1 MSEEKKAIIE
11 SMATKFT
18 GIESDEGKSMAINI
32 MTAYLTGV
40 MEERERWEKKVA
52 ATA

>member
-1 MSEEKKAIIE
+1 MSKQKKEIIE
-11 SMATKFT
+11 SMTTKFT
-18 GIESDEGKSMAINI
+18 KIDSSEGKSMAVNV

-40 MEERERWEKKVA
+40 MEEREKWEKKLA